1 MLKVDDYCFNCN
13 PAHKPNFNFII
24 SIYQVTEIVDEIVD
38 EPPKILAKL
47 IYTSS
52 SLNEYWLYPR
62 TMSHY
67 TKCSST
73 TIEELKEEFPEV
85 FI

>member
-1 MLKVDDYCFNCN
+1 MIVDDYCFRVSSSSE
-13 PAHKPNFNFII
+13 PNVKIVI
-24 SIYQVTEIVDEIVD
+24 SIYQVTEIVDEIGN
-38 EPPKILAKL
+38 EPPQFIANL

-52 SLNEYWLYPR
+52 NLKEYWLYPR
-62 TMSHY
+62 TMSYY

>member
-1 MLKVDDYCFNCN
+1 MLKVDDYCFRVYHPSNQHLDTGIMIYKVTHVLN
-13 PAHKPNFNFII
+13 ESKFYAIPQDTTSPNF
-24 SIYQVTEIVDEIVD
+24 
-38 EPPKILAKL
+38 PKIKWEEL
-47 IYTSS
+47 
-52 SLNEYWLYPR
+52 R
-62 TMSHY
+62 TTSHY